1 MHTLYKMSD
10 IISNFF
16 RVEGDGLRS
25 RGFGMFSCGHIAWLA
40 AGVIFALIMCRA
52 YLAAPD
58 AARRRLRRGVAL
70 SALAV
75 ELSRAALL
83 ALAGLY
89 GVDRLPL
96 HLCALAVY
104 VSAWHALRGGELTG
118 QFLYAFCMPG
128 ALAALLFPDWRVYPL
143 VSFLTFAGFAGHF
156 LIVTYVVMQVLAGDI
171 VPDIRRA
178 PACLLLMLALAV
190 PVFIFDRLTE
200 TNYMFLNY
208 PSPGSPLEWFS
219 FLGRPGYILGY
230 FPLIAAVWT
239 VIYAPFVSVPRKNR
253 PSI

>member
-1 MHTLYKMSD
+1 MSD

-16 RVEGDGLRS
+16 RVEGDGPRS
-25 RGFGMFSCGHIAWLA
+25 RGFGMFSLGHIAWLA

-52 YLAAPD
+52 YLAAPA
-58 AARRRLRRGVAL
+58 AARRRLRRGTAL

-104 VSAWHALRGGELTG
+104 ISAWHALRGGELTG

-128 ALAALLFPDWRVYPL
+128 ALAALLFPDWSAYPAFHFMSVSSFTLHILL
-143 VSFLTFAGFAGHF
+143 VGYTLMLVAGGE
-156 LIVTYVVMQVLAGDI
+156 LR
-171 VPDIRRA
+171 PDTRRA
-178 PACLLLMLALAV
+178 PACLGIMLLIAV
-190 PVFIFDRLTE
+190 PVYVFDRLMG
-200 TNYMFLNY
+200 TNYMFLNW
-208 PSPGSPLEWFS
+208 PLPGSPLEWFA
-219 FLGRPGYILGY
+219 FLGRPGYLLGY
-230 FPLIAAVWT
+230 IPLLAAAWA
-239 VIYAPFVSVPRKNR
+239 VIYAPFVKKRCAG
-253 PSI
+253 

>member
-1 MHTLYKMSD
+1 M
-10 IISNFF
+10 
-16 RVEGDGLRS
+16 
-25 RGFGMFSCGHIAWLA
+25 
-40 AGVIFALIMCRA
+40 
-52 YLAAPD
+52 
-58 AARRRLRRGVAL
+58 
-70 SALAV
+70 
-75 ELSRAALL
+75 
-83 ALAGLY
+83 
-89 GVDRLPL
+89 
-96 HLCALAVY
+96 Y

-171 VPDIRRA
+171 APDIRRA
-178 PACLLLMLALAV
+178 GACLLLMLALAV
-190 PVFIFDRLTE
+190 PVFIFDRLTA

-230 FPLIAAVWT
+230 FPLIAAVWA
-239 VIYAPFVSVPRKNR
+239 VIYAPFVTVPRKNR